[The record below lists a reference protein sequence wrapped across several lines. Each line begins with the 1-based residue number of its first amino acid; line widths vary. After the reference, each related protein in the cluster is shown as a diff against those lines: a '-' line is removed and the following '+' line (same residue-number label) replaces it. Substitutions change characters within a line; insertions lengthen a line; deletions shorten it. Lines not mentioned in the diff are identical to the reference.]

1 MQIGF
6 KAVSILVVLMAS
18 GCASV
23 DRQSDNSQ
31 MGNILIAEPVAA
43 TIRSQTYVLRY
54 TRILEKAPLEDRDR
68 ADLLFQRGLQYDK
81 LGLPLLAQVD
91 FQQAVSLKPD
101 MAAAYNSIGIHYT
114 QQGKYLQAYEEFD
127 SALDINPDFDFAFLN
142 RGIAL
147 YYGGRPELAV
157 EDFKV
162 FHERDQSDPIRA
174 IWQFLAESQ
183 VDLVQA
189 TENLETA
196 RYSIDLNNWNIRL
209 VDFFLGRLTE
219 SELLNALPYGVKNP
233 RKLAERTCEVYFYLG
248 KYHSALN
255 NRGAAMNY
263 FRFALTTNV
272 YDYVEHRY
280 ARLELSLLRDSA
292 SQASRVQ

>member
-6 KAVSILVVLMAS
+6 KAVSILVVLLAT

-23 DRQSDNSQ
+23 DRQSDKSQ
-31 MGNILIAEPVAA
+31 MGNLLIAEPVTA
-43 TIRSQTYVLRY
+43 TIRSQTYILRS
-54 TRILEKAPLEDRDR
+54 TRILEKAPLEDKDR

-114 QQGKYLQAYEEFD
+114 QQGKYMQAYEEFD

-147 YYGGRPELAV
+147 YYGGRAELAV
-157 EDFKV
+157 QDFKE
-162 FHERDQSDPIRA
+162 FYERDQSDPIRA
-174 IWQFLAESQ
+174 VWQFLAESQ
-183 VDLVQA
+183 VNLEQA
-189 TENLETA
+189 TENLKNA
-196 RYSIDLNNWNIRL
+196 KSAVDLKNWNVKL
-209 VDFFLGRLTE
+209 VEFFLDELSE
-219 SELLNALPYGVKNP
+219 KELLNALPYGVKNP
-233 RKLAERTCEVYFYLG
+233 RELAERTCEVYFYLG
-248 KYHSALN
+248 KYHSALD

-263 FRFALTTNV
+263 FRLALTTNV

-280 ARLELSLLRDSA
+280 ARLELNLMRDNTSLNP
-292 SQASRVQ
+292 RVQ

>member
-1 MQIGF
+1 MDIGF
-6 KAVSILVVLMAS
+6 KAVSILIVLLAS

-23 DRQSDNSQ
+23 NRQSEKSQ

-157 EDFKV
+157 QDFKV
-162 FHERDQSDPIRA
+162 FYDRDQSDPIRA
-174 IWQFLAESQ
+174 IWQFLAESKFDSQ
-183 VDLVQA
+183 QA
-189 TENLETA
+189 TENLEKA
-196 RYSIDLNNWNIRL
+196 KSSFEPNNWNIRL
-209 VDFFLGRLTE
+209 VDFFLGELSE
-219 SELLNALPYGVKNP
+219 KELLSALPFGVTNP

-248 KYHSALN
+248 KYHSALD

-280 ARLELSLLRDSA
+280 ARLELNILRDST
-292 SQASRVQ
+292 SQYPRVQ